1 MGKKPKHRGAAKLTG
16 AHDIGALLLRPAK
29 AAVTPAPNQNGDS
42 ASASSAEQL
51 LDELDDFPDTGG
63 LHSVSSDEDND
74 LPSTK
79 GDIKALLCN
88 IRSLFAAD
96 MAVLREEIHT
106 MEGRMR
112 KTEAESQGLAARCVQ
127 LEAHNTELQR
137 AQALLTTRL
146 DAMEDRHRRRNVKI
160 RGVPETVTQEGI
172 QGYLGRLLASLLTPQ
187 QMKTALTDRSYRIP
201 RAARAPADTPRDIIL
216 QFQTQTGQATFMAA
230 VRGKASHLF
239 ETASLSFFQDL
250 SRPTLLWRSL
260 LKPLTTA
267 LRQASVPYR
276 WAFPRSLLITHK
288 GASTRVTD
296 PSEIDSVL
304 TALGLSPRQ
313 EQANTDQRP
322 KTQHTWDVANVRP
335 FQSVTTGAS
344 SSTAYKAQRANR
356 HLADT

>member
-1 MGKKPKHRGAAKLTG
+1 MGKKPKHRGAAKRAG
-16 AHDIGALLLRPAK
+16 ARDIGALLLRPAK
-29 AAVTPAPNQNGDS
+29 AAVTPAPNQDGDS

-51 LDELDDFPDTGG
+51 LDELDDFPGTGG

-88 IRSLFAAD
+88 IRSLFVAD

-106 MEGRMR
+106 VEGRVR
-112 KTEAESQGLAARCVQ
+112 KMEAESQGLATCCVQ

-137 AQALLTTRL
+137 TQTLLTTRL
-146 DAMEDRHRRRNVKI
+146 DAMDTMEDRHRSRNVKI
-160 RGVPETVTQEGI
+160 RGVPETVT

-187 QMKTALTDRSYRIP
+187 QMKTALTDRIP
-201 RAARAPADTPRDIIL
+201 RAARAPADTPRDITL
-216 QFQTQTGQATFMAA
+216 QFQTRTGQETFMAA
-230 VRGKASHLF
+230 
-239 ETASLSFFQDL
+239 T
-250 SRPTLLWRSL
+250 RPTLLWRSL

-276 WAFPRSLLITHK
+276 WAFPRRLLITHK

-304 TALGLSPRQ
+304 TALGLPPRQ
-313 EQANTDQRP
+313 EQANTDQGP
-322 KTQHTWDVANVRP
+322 KAQHTWDVANIRP
-335 FQSVTTGAS
+335 FQPATTGAS